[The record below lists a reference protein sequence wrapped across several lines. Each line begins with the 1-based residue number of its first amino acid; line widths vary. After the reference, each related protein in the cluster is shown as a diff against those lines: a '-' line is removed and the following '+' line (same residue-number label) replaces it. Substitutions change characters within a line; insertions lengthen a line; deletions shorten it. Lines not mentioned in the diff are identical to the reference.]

1 MDFKSRLL
9 RTAFVLPLMVA
20 TTPAPIQA
28 FDIRDS
34 GDNPQTTS
42 VDTES
47 TSADLNSDNQ
57 HELASTGIIL
67 IDGSPTNDNTAV
79 LVNSDDVNV
88 VIDGPITIRS
98 HKDDGTATDRALDA
112 ATGVKITGDNAG
124 RSIRLNN
131 NAEIVIVEGISLA
144 DRRGPDY
151 DADEDGFADNDSDED
166 GISEGSPALL
176 GNDWRVGL
184 WKVGEVSTNIIGEAG
199 SSITIYG
206 NGVGAPHVAGVVIS
220 DLNLDANLDLSTEI
234 NINGDGARG
243 VDILAT
249 ITGNY
254 RQRGNVDV
262 RGEDTVG
269 VDIGA
274 DITGSLMIEGLVNAT
289 GFSTIPRGSAGGP
302 ARGGA
307 DYTNDDF
314 DEFSSG
320 QQAANVDERRQS
332 RAAVEIAADIG
343 EGVIINGRANNVL
356 TRDESRSF
364 SCDADEDDTCDAD
377 GINIQRAEGADVTD
391 LKIAPYHYD
400 ENRGTARLTSHGESE
415 ATLLIT
421 GSLAATNQATKETFL
436 DTTDDD
442 NDDDPDVDDDSDNID
457 FYDSTQAFFYSH
469 GLMNRGSIEANTLY
483 DAVKSGSYV
492 IDLNATAIKLNDNE
506 AYIHGG
512 IYNSGTILALAYN
525 GNATAVDLADGVFT
539 DGQRNDDI
547 VFLNEGT
554 IRATIAT
561 HAKSYE
567 NIDEDD
573 KTATAVKFGS
583 DIDYDINSDSTP
595 VFVNRG
601 SVSATSSHTKLN
613 AETTDIDDDYE
624 TITGTNAIAF
634 DFRDVDEPVDFNL
647 TQEMRKADALVNENV
662 DNGNGNPYKGG
673 GDTDIDR
680 GGAADDDGNVIG
692 DGVIDTR
699 DVSAPSIV
707 GDIKFNGGDNT
718 FTMMAGT
725 MRGNIDFGAGDDDAF
740 LIGNSME
747 DDANDADDEDDDY
760 TAPITTFRGVI
771 QNSGT
776 LDITV
781 GDQDSN
787 IAAEKTRLHF
797 DGQEGVDTDGD
808 GVQDIEY
815 EDELTIHN
823 LTMREAADLR
833 FSINPDFLGDEV
845 LDVTSLNLGT
855 DVTISPFVTTLIEE
869 DVETVKLID
878 YGSFSD
884 ASVDIE
890 DRLEEDGHPYVYNV
904 TLSDDGS
911 AISAEF
917 RLKSASE
924 IGLNKNESNA
934 YPAVINHFRENDAL
948 EARITEIDDQEEF
961 QAYFGQLLPH
971 YGDGTMKQLSGL
983 ADAATGAVSQ
993 HLQIANAGGRR
1004 GGDGWAQ
1011 QFGDYRKQDGS
1022 AQTDH
1027 VSGTSYGLALGY
1039 DAPAGVVNAVGMYA
1053 QMSFTSVHEKPVL
1066 LPNAISPDT
1075 DEVMAESFAFGA
1087 YLADEI
1093 GPLSY
1098 ELNASTG
1105 SVAMDSVR
1113 GVNFNGTSD
1122 SLRGSWDG
1130 TSTAAS
1136 ARLAYPILDFMHLL
1150 RLEAGVDYFAL
1161 EQDGYSERSS
1171 FTTIER
1177 GLAMHLSSA
1186 ESDMTSQFIG
1196 LRGGYASGG
1205 GSSTAV
1211 VWEPNY
1217 YIGYRSVS
1225 DYTPYTSTAN
1235 FIGSNDTFTL
1245 VAQDEP
1251 SDSVD
1256 IGLGLAAHNDYFAF
1270 EFNYRGKFGDDEE
1283 VHGGGISIRLLF

>member
-9 RTAFVLPLMVA
+9 RTAFVLPLSASVA
-20 TTPAPIQA
+20 WAPMAHGFELTGDDDDTAYTDTVTTNGSPA
-28 FDIRDS
+28 D
-34 GDNPQTTS
+34 G
-42 VDTES
+42 ES
-47 TSADLNSDNQ
+47 
-57 HELASTGIIL
+57 II
-67 IDGSPTNDNTAV
+67 IEGSPTGTNNAGL
-79 LVNSDDVNV
+79 LVNSDTDIVL
-88 VIDGPITIRS
+88 DGVITIRDYA
-98 HKDDGTATDRALDA
+98 DDNVNTAITNAIGLDI
-112 ATGVKITGDNAG
+112 ATSVTSAPGVRLKAGGDI
-124 RSIRLNN
+124 SII
-131 NAEIVIVEGISLA
+131 EV
-144 DRRGPDY
+144 RGPEY
-151 DADEDGFADNDSDED
+151 DGDDDNSLPDNNDDDED
-166 GISEGSPALL
+166 GIIEGSPALA
-176 GNDWRVGL
+176 GNNTRIGL
-184 WKVGEVSTNIIGEAG
+184 RLQTGNALTGPLIGEAG
-199 SSITIYG
+199 SSITVEG
-206 NGVGAPHVAGVVIS
+206 NAASVGDVAGVKIDGTLS
-220 DLNLDANLDLSTEI
+220 DNLDLSTLI
-234 NINGDGARG
+234 NVRGDQARG
-243 VDILAT
+243 VDVNGT
-249 ITGNY
+249 IGGNY

-274 DITGSLMIEGLVNAT
+274 AITGSLMIEGLVNAT
-289 GFSTIPRGSAGGP
+289 GFSTIPSGSPGGP

-307 DYTNDDF
+307 DYTDDDF
-314 DEFSSG
+314 DEFSSD
-320 QQAANVDERRQS
+320 QRAANVDERRQS
-332 RAAVEIAADIG
+332 RAALEIGAAIG
-343 EGVIINGRANNVL
+343 EGVIINGRANNAL

-364 SCDADEDDTCDAD
+364 SCNADDEDCDAD
-377 GINIQRAEGADVTD
+377 GINIQRAEGEDVTS

-400 ENRGTARLTSHGESE
+400 ENRGTARLTSYGESE

-421 GSLAATNQATKETFL
+421 GSLAATNEATKETFL

-457 FYDSTQAFFYSH
+457 FYDSTQEFFYSH
-469 GLMNRGSIEANTLY
+469 GLMNRGSVEANTLY
-483 DAVKSGSYV
+483 DAVNWSSGGYT
-492 IDLNATAIKLNDNE
+492 IDLDATAIKLNDN
-506 AYIHGG
+506 AATIHGG
-512 IYNSGTILALAYN
+512 IYNSGTISALAYN
-525 GNATAVDLADGVFT
+525 GNATAVDLVDGVLT
-539 DGQRNDDI
+539 DGQRDDGQ

-561 HAKSYE
+561 HTKSYDG
-567 NIDEDD
+567 IDEDD
-573 KTATAVKFGS
+573 KTATAVKLGS
-583 DIDYDINSDSTP
+583 SVTNTIASGETLK
-595 VFVNRG
+595 FTNRG
-601 SVSATSSHTKLN
+601 AVSATSSHTRLN

-634 DFRDVDEPVDFNL
+634 DLSGATENITIL
-647 TQEMRKADALVNENV
+647 QEMRKADALKDGDVDSDGNV
-662 DNGNGNPYKGG
+662 DHAENDATNPYLGG

-680 GGAADDDGNVIG
+680 TGDTDEINGSTVNVG
-692 DGVIDTR
+692 DGKIDTR

-707 GDIKFNGGDNT
+707 GDIKFSGNDDVL
-718 FTMMAGT
+718 TMTAGT
-725 MRGNIDFGAGDDDAF
+725 MRGNIDFGAGTNN
-740 LIGNSME
+740 LRIGNSME

-771 QNSGT
+771 ENTGT
-776 LDITV
+776 LSLSIGGIVVGIT
-781 GDQDSN
+781 S
-787 IAAEKTRLHF
+787 EKTRLHF

-808 GVQDIEY
+808 GNQDIEY
-815 EDELTIHN
+815 EGLAIDDLT
-823 LTMREAADLR
+823 LAEKADLR
-833 FSINPDFLGDEV
+833 FSINPDFLGNEV
-845 LDVTSLNLGT
+845 LDVTSLT
-855 DVTISPFVTTLIEE
+855 MSASATISPFLTTLIEE

-890 DRLEEDGHPYVYNV
+890 DRLEEDGHPYIYNV
-904 TLSDDGS
+904 KLIDDTD

-917 RLKSASE
+917 RLKTASE
-924 IGLNKNESNA
+924 IGLNKNEANA
-934 YPAVINHFRENDAL
+934 YPAVISHFRENNTL
-948 EARITEIDDQEEF
+948 EARITDIDDKEEF

-1011 QFGDYRKQDGS
+1011 QFGDYRKQNGT

-1027 VSGTSYGLALGY
+1027 VSGTSYGLAFGY

-1066 LPNAISPDT
+1066 LPNAISPDR
-1075 DEVMAESFAFGA
+1075 DEVKAESFAFGA
-1087 YLADEI
+1087 YMADEI

-1105 SVAMDSVR
+1105 SVTMDSVR
-1113 GVNFNGTSD
+1113 GVNFNGTGD
-1122 SLRGSWDG
+1122 ALRGSWDG

-1171 FTTIER
+1171 VTSVDR
-1177 GLAMHLSSA
+1177 GLALRLSSA

-1235 FIGSNDTFTL
+1235 FIGSDDTFTL